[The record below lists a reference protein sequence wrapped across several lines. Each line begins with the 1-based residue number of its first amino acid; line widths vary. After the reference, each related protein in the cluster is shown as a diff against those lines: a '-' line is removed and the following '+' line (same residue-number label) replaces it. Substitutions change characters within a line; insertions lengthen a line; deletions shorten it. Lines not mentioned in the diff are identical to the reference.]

1 MRIAI
6 TETGAIEVT
15 FSPAEAEAVRD
26 DLGAIWAN
34 KISQAGD
41 KLHSLLEAVTG
52 AQETPVKSYDELK
65 AECHAAMAEADVAS
79 HPSRI

>member
-15 FSPAEAEAVRD
+15 FSPAEAEAIRD
-26 DLGAIWAN
+26 DLGGIPFT
-34 KISQAGD
+34 KVTPAGD

-52 AQETPVKSYDELK
+52 AEKTPAKSYEELK
-65 AECHAAMAEADVAS
+65 AECNAAMADADVAS